1 MNRKRVLVV
10 LWVLAPIAV
19 VVGLWYAI
27 DRSASRPEAAELRRR
42 AQSPTADPRQYMSSS
57 RAEERA
63 MEDEAR
69 GRVDGMAGVMAG
81 DAIGTVRRIRI
92 AGVGGR
98 AVDLRVWTP
107 PGVEFGATARGVS
120 PEDRLPVVYVLTGQ
134 DLFVGDPRPADWP
147 APIWGVDTA
156 LGSAV
161 LAGNVGPM
169 VVVGVPTDR
178 EERSARAE
186 GAWLS
191 ERVVRA
197 TEAALPMIRRDRA
210 GRAVVAADARLGAA
224 MDAGSRGTFGA
235 VVLLDGRM
243 PGDSAEALDA
253 LFSEEPEDSGDD
265 DGGGVVDGIE
275 GVPSGPSVVVI
286 ASDSPRLPATAAAR
300 GWFERRGAMVFV
312 LNEPSSPGGRGAWL
326 AELLS
331 NQLVELFE

>member
-98 AVDLRVWTP
+98 PVDLRVWTP
-107 PGVEFGATARGVS
+107 PGVELGASAQGVS

-134 DLFVGDPRPADWP
+134 DLFVGDPRPAEWP

-253 LFSEEPEDSGDD
+253 LFSEETADSGDG
-265 DGGGVVDGIE
+265 DGGDVEDVDVVE
-275 GVPSGPSVVVI
+275 SVPSGPRVVVI
-286 ASDSPRLPATAAAR
+286 ASDSPRSPATAAAR

-312 LNEPSSPGGRGAWL
+312 LGEPASPGGRGAWL
-326 AELLS
+326 AEHKT
-331 NQLVELFE
+331 VWLFE